1 MTADFYRAFEE
12 RHRGPRELIAQ
23 RLRVYLP
30 FVQALQAQQAQVRAL
45 DLGCGR
51 GEWLELLRAAHCQ
64 VQGVD
69 LDPAMLEPCQ
79 KLGLPVQQADALE
92 FLRGTPDA
100 SQTVVS
106 AFHVV
111 EHIGFEQVYELVCQA
126 LRVLQPGGL
135 LILETPNPEN
145 LVVGTSSFYLDPTHQ
160 RPLPPQLLA
169 FVPEHAGFARSK
181 ILRLQHDP
189 DLLQHPAPTL
199 WQVLN
204 GASPDYAV
212 VAQKAGPAPLIEAL
226 DPAFAAEH
234 GLALETLAQRQQQ
247 HSLDRIEQAATSASQ
262 AAASA
267 SQAQAQASQAQ
278 ARAEQ
283 AATSA
288 NQAQA
293 QAEQASTSASQ
304 AQARAEQ
311 AQAAASQAQVR
322 IEQLFASTSWRI
334 TAPLRAVSQKG
345 RWLLAG
351 ASAWITL
358 APGSRPQRL
367 AKRIVLHAHAA
378 VASRP
383 TLRRLIVSVAQR
395 LGLYAALRRLY
406 GRYAGWGNDCLLYTS
421 DAADE

>member
-1 MTADFYRAFEE
+1 MTPDFYRAFEE
-12 RHRGPRELIAQ
+12 RHRGPRELIMQ

-30 FVQALQAQQAQVRAL
+30 FVQALQAQQAPVRAL

-51 GEWLELLRAAHCQ
+51 GEWLELLGAVHCQ

-79 KLGLPVQQADALE
+79 KLGLAVQQAEALE
-92 FLRGTPDA
+92 FLRNTPDA
-100 SQTVVS
+100 SLSVVT

-169 FVPEHAGFARSK
+169 FVPEHAGFERSK

-212 VAQKAGPAPLIEAL
+212 VAQKAGPAPLIKAL

-234 GLALETLAQRQQQ
+234 GIALETLAQRQQQ
-247 HSLDRIEQAATSASQ
+247 HSLDRIEQAA
-262 AAASA
+262 ASA
-267 SQAQAQASQAQ
+267 SQAQAQ
-278 ARAEQ
+278 
-283 AATSA
+283 
-288 NQAQA
+288 
-293 QAEQASTSASQ
+293 ASQ

-322 IEQLFASTSWRI
+322 IEQLLASTSWRI

-395 LGLYAALRRLY
+395 LGLYSALRRLY
-406 GRYAGWGNDCLLYTS
+406 GRYAGWGNELS
-421 DAADE
+421 QKNDALGGIDPQAGLTPWASLMALRIQVARSGTKRQEP